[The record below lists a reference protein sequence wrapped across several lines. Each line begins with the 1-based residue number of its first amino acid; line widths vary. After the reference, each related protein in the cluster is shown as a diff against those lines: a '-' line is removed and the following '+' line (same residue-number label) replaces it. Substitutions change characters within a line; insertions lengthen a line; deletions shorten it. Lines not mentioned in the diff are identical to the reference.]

1 MFSLHFSSLLVTKR
15 RKGRSDKG
23 RQAKACG
30 SELRTTETDAGVL
43 VQYVEEV
50 DEYVEEVE
58 GVQRRQDGS
67 FRRCSR
73 VVMRSAG

>member
-1 MFSLHFSSLLVTKR
+1 MTQEIRLSSLYFSSLLVTKR
-15 RKGRSDKG
+15 RKGRPDKG

-50 DEYVEEVE
+50 EEV
-58 GVQRRQDGS
+58 QRTGE
-67 FRRCSR
+67 
-73 VVMRSAG
+73 

>member
-50 DEYVEEVE
+50 E